1 MYAATSSNWGPQVQ
15 WRLLQLDTLGAE
27 HSEAHRR
34 ERRRTIVRRW
44 SELGCWEELSW
55 FADGLGEHLSHV
67 IVVGELRWEALS
79 WMTSLYVSG
88 ALLHVLASSLTLPVH
103 LADFSMSTSPTKFD
117 DSKGDRERLV
127 LAYTY
132 INKACAAF
140 IALAS
145 VGICLLYS
153 WLTPFRRERRPVLL
167 AIWVVGQ
174 SMIAAPVAVFAVSIA
189 PW

>member
-1 MYAATSSNWGPQVQ
+1 M
-15 WRLLQLDTLGAE
+15 
-27 HSEAHRR
+27 
-34 ERRRTIVRRW
+34 
-44 SELGCWEELSW
+44 
-55 FADGLGEHLSHV
+55 SHV
-67 IVVGELRWEALS
+67 IVVGELRWEALSWSS

-88 ALLHVLASSLTLPVH
+88 ALLHVLASSLTLPQH

-167 AIWVVGQ
+167 ATWVVGQ